1 MQTLVNENVDNS
13 ELNIPQQQTVNNET
27 FLQTTD
33 YIYSVTG
40 GIVETKENNTYSD
53 NFYVETEK
61 NELIKISINDTKQIE
76 TGSEI
81 GYLARILAAE
91 ALIYE
96 KSGNY
101 YNISLFTRICIA
113 ETIKNRKNSDF
124 GFYKNYKSYRSVI
137 IYTGYATYAKEFQ
150 NTQTWLKN
158 VVAKK
163 RFVQEVLPAAIY
175 VYLTKQI
182 LLTKQPD
189 LLHRLNYLKKNIKNF
204 KIEY

>member
-1 MQTLVNENVDNS
+1 LQTLVNENVDNS